1 MCVMCSVWKHP
12 LFSLTWQKQPWLQV
26 WCESLFMFLVWIYTV
41 YISGITNS
49 MDMSLSKLWELV
61 MDREAWCAAVHG
73 VTKSRT
79 WLSYW
84 TELISVFFICLCH
97 LSIYSC
103 MLFSCSVVSDCL
115 WPCEQQH
122 TRLPC
127 PSLSPGVHSDSDLS
141 WRCHPTISSSVPFFS
156 SCPQSFPASIHI
168 RFIHMHIHM

>member
-103 MLFSCSVVSDCL
+103 MLFSCSVVSNSLQPMDYSM
-115 WPCEQQH
+115 PDFPVHHQ
-122 TRLPC
+122 LPELTQTHVHRVGDAMQ
-127 PSLSPGVHSDSDLS
+127 PSHPLSSPSPLALNHS
-141 WRCHPTISSSVPFFS
+141 
-156 SCPQSFPASIHI
+156 
-168 RFIHMHIHM
+168 